1 MAKPSILKTE
11 NRPGTG
17 SRVARRSRAAGNVP
31 VNVYGHGEANQN
43 LVIDEHALSLALHT
57 NTQVFTLTIEGKEQP
72 CLVKHVQWDTFGVSI
87 LHVDF
92 VRVSLTEEVEVE
104 VTLNFTGHA
113 KGLAEGGIMAVHHPA
128 LWVRCPAASIPDSID
143 VDVTELEMG
152 HALRAQDIKL
162 PAGVKLDTHKVN
174 PTDQIVGVV
183 APRIEVVEPTPEEVA
198 AAEAAAA
205 AAAAPGA
212 EGEAAA
218 GAAPGAEGKPGAA
231 PAAGGKPGAPAAG
244 GKPGAPAAGGK
255 PGAPAAGGKPAG
267 GAPGGKGKG

>member
-17 SRVARRSRAAGNVP
+17 SRVARRSRAAGHVP

-43 LVIDEHALSLALHT
+43 LAIDEHALSLALNT
-57 NTQVFTLTIEGKEQP
+57 NTQVFTLSIDGKEQP
-72 CLVKHVQWDTFGVSI
+72 CLVKHVQWDTYSVRV

-104 VTLNFTGHA
+104 VKLNFTGHA
-113 KGLAEGGIMAVHHPA
+113 KGLNEGGIMAVHHPA

-143 VDVTELEMG
+143 VDVSELEMG

-205 AAAAPGA
+205 GVAPA
-212 EGEAAA
+212 EGEAAAA

-231 PAAGGKPGAPAAG
+231 PAAGA
-244 GKPGAPAAGGK
+244 KPGAPAAGGK

-267 GAPGGKGKG
+267 GAPGKDKGKG